1 LPDAADRIRNEPAA
15 RPRGK
20 PAPAAGAKWLSA
32 LKPKSKRSVAAAA
45 LWAVMIG
52 IVVNAVALQHGR
64 RIAPSAEP
72 EVAAVAP
79 IAPAAVPAPAKPA
92 APEPPRPSPSPVTVA
107 LAHTQKPAD
116 PIADFLRG
124 QGGDKRQLTL
134 AAQSAL
140 AKLGFAVKPT
150 GALDAGTRD
159 ALTEFEKTH
168 RLPVSS
174 EVTAKLVKS
183 LNAAVAAN

>member
-1 LPDAADRIRNEPAA
+1 MPDAADRIRNAPAS
-15 RPRGK
+15 RLRGK
-20 PAPAAGAKWLSA
+20 AAPLGAKWLSA
-32 LKPKSKRSVAAAA
+32 LRPKSKKSVAAAA

-52 IVVNAVALQHGR
+52 IVVNAVALQHSR
-64 RIAPSAEP
+64 RIAPSADSA
-72 EVAAVAP
+72 VAAAT
-79 IAPAAVPAPAKPA
+79 PAPVPTPAKAA

-107 LAHTQKPAD
+107 LAHAPKPAD

-124 QGGDKRQLTL
+124 QGDKRQLTL

-140 AKLGFAVKPT
+140 ARLGFAVKPT

-159 ALTEFEKTH
+159 ALSEFEKTH
-168 RLPVSS
+168 HLPASN
-174 EVTAKLVKS
+174 EITTKLVKS

>member
-1 LPDAADRIRNEPAA
+1 MPDAADRIRNEPAS

-20 PAPAAGAKWLSA
+20 PLPAGRNWLSA
-32 LKPKSKRSVAAAA
+32 LRPKSKKSVAAAA

-72 EVAAVAP
+72 AVAAVSPVEPVAAP
-79 IAPAAVPAPAKPA
+79 PPAKAA

-107 LAHTQKPAD
+107 LAHSPKAAD

-124 QGGDKRQLTL
+124 QGDKRQLTL

-140 AKLGFAVKPT
+140 ARLGFAVKPT

-159 ALTEFEKTH
+159 ALAEFEKTH
-168 RLPVSS
+168 HVPASS
-174 EVTAKLVKS
+174 EINAKLVKS

>member
-20 PAPAAGAKWLSA
+20 PAPTAGAKWLSA

-64 RIAPSAEP
+64 RIAPSADSA
-72 EVAAVAP
+72 VAAVAP
-79 IAPAAVPAPAKPA
+79 VAAPTPAKAA
-92 APEPPRPSPSPVTVA
+92 APEPPRPSPSPATVA
-107 LAHTQKPAD
+107 LAHSPKAAD
-116 PIADFLRG
+116 PIADFLRN
-124 QGGDKRQLTL
+124 QGADKRQLTL

-140 AKLGFAVKPT
+140 ARLGFDVKAT

-159 ALTEFEKTH
+159 ALNEFEKSH
-168 RLPVSS
+168 RLPASS
-174 EVTAKLVKS
+174 EITAKLVKS
-183 LNAAVAAN
+183 LTAAVAAN

>member
-1 LPDAADRIRNEPAA
+1 MPDAADRIRNEPAA

-20 PAPAAGAKWLSA
+20 PAPAGRKWLSA
-32 LKPKSKRSVAAAA
+32 LKPKSKKSVAAAA

-52 IVVNAVALQHGR
+52 IVVNAVALQHSR
-64 RIAPSAEP
+64 RIAPSADSA
-72 EVAAVAP
+72 VAAAT
-79 IAPAAVPAPAKPA
+79 PAPVPTPAKAA

-107 LAHTQKPAD
+107 LAHAPKAGD

-134 AAQSAL
+134 AAQGAL
-140 AKLGFAVKPT
+140 AKLGFGVKPT

-168 RLPVSS
+168 HLPASS
-174 EVTAKLVKS
+174 EITAKLVKS